1 MTKRENQFQFY
12 IIYINIYNIS
22 IYMSLYILCHLSQL
36 SHYYQRRHR
45 ETLWLHYKKLLSI
58 CSNMFLF
65 MENIYL
71 CGKIKT
77 HEVFMRDIKNDNKYI
92 AQWQR
97 KM

>member
-1 MTKRENQFQFY
+1 
-12 IIYINIYNIS
+12 
-22 IYMSLYILCHLSQL
+22 MSLYILCHLSQL

-92 AQWQR
+92 AQLQR

>member
-1 MTKRENQFQFY
+1 
-12 IIYINIYNIS
+12 
-22 IYMSLYILCHLSQL
+22 
-36 SHYYQRRHR
+36 
-45 ETLWLHYKKLLSI
+45 
-58 CSNMFLF
+58 